1 MPDRATESVSQLQPP
16 TVIHNTSAPLALKV
30 EDLTVAYREKPVLWD
45 VDIELPAGVLLA
57 VVGPNGAGK
66 STLLK
71 TVLGLIRPAAGR
83 VWVFGQP
90 LSRQRRRVGYM
101 PQRGSV
107 DWDFPTT
114 VLDVVQM
121 GRYGHLGWLK
131 RPGAAERAL
140 ALDALEQV
148 ALADFAGR
156 QISQLSGGQQQR
168 VFLARALTQDADLYF
183 LDEPFAAVD
192 ITTERAIV
200 EVLHAMRAR
209 GKTVVCVHHDVE
221 TLRDYFDWALLL
233 NVRREALG
241 PVAEVCTPENMRRT
255 YGGRAPIVREHG
267 GAGG

>member
-1 MPDRATESVSQLQPP
+1 MSNRAPETASQLEPP

-45 VDIELPAGVLLA
+45 VDIDLPAGVLLA

-71 TVLGLIRPAAGR
+71 TVLGLIKPAAGR
-83 VWVFGQP
+83 VWVFGKP
-90 LSRQRRRVGYM
+90 LSQQRRRVGYM

-140 ALDALEQV
+140 ALEALEQV
-148 ALADFAGR
+148 ALADFASR

-168 VFLARALTQDADLYF
+168 VFLARALVQDADLYF

-255 YGGRAPIVREHG
+255 YGGRAPIVRDSPE
-267 GAGG
+267 AGE